1 MAAMTHAARDRS
13 ARGRR
18 RKPARRHRVTVSG
31 VLGELLVTVGVLL
44 LLFLG
49 WKYWLNDIITGQE
62 EIAASSQ
69 LSEQL
74 AQQAQS
80 AERVEPDAAGIP
92 VRQIPQ
98 VTAEEFAVM
107 YVPAFG
113 DDFSRRVAADVD
125 RGAVLDQYYIG
136 AYMDSDPVGAV
147 GNFVVAGHRI
157 GAGSPLGQQPDL
169 QFGDRVY
176 IETVDGWYVYEYRSA
191 EYVLPNE
198 VSVLA
203 HVPRHPELPASER
216 VMVLLTCNPLFSV
229 DERLITYTTLVE
241 FVPRADGP
249 PEEIR
254 AAFAARSD
262 GQDHGGDL

>member
-1 MAAMTHAARDRS
+1 MAAMTS
-13 ARGRR
+13 ARHDRNGRR
-18 RKPARRHRVTVSG
+18 RRRSAAPRRRITVSG
-31 VLGELLVTVGVLL
+31 VLGELLVTLGVTL

-49 WKYWLNDIITGQE
+49 WKYWLNDIITGNE
-62 EIAASSQ
+62 EIAASTQ
-69 LSEQL
+69 LSERL
-74 AQQAQS
+74 AEEAES
-80 AERVEPDAAGIP
+80 ADPVEADERGVPIRP
-92 VRQIPQ
+92 IPQ
-98 VTAEEFAVM
+98 QTAQEFAVM

-113 DDFSRRVAADVD
+113 DDWSRRIAADVD
-125 RGAVLDQYYIG
+125 RPAVLDQYFIG
-136 AYMDSDPVGAV
+136 AYMDSDPVGSV

-157 GAGSPLGQQPDL
+157 GAGSPMGQQPDL

-203 HVPRHPELPASER
+203 PVPRHPELPASER

-249 PEEIR
+249 PEEIE
-254 AAFAARSD
+254 AAFDARSD